1 MRAMSPERYPYVP
14 PSAQALDSVEH
25 CPVVI
30 AGGGMVGLSL
40 AIDLRR
46 QGVPVVV
53 LEKSDVTTE
62 GSRALCH
69 AKRTLEIWHRLGL
82 GEAVREA
89 GVQWQIGRVFH
100 RDQQVYSFDLL
111 PEAGHRMPAFVNLQ
125 QDQVETLLHARYV
138 QVGGEIRH
146 RHALH
151 RIDGRADNVQLTVIT
166 PDGDYRLSADW
177 LVSCE
182 GVRSVTRRALDLR
195 FDGDVFSD
203 KFLIVDVRFSG
214 ASFPPERWFW
224 FKPPFH
230 DGQTALLH
238 RQSDNVWRIDLQL
251 DANADA
257 EVERRPE
264 VVRPRI
270 ARMLGRDDF
279 EIVWVS
285 IYVFQ
290 CRTLERYVHG
300 RVLFAGDS
308 AHQVSPFGARGGAG
322 GVQDADNLGWKLV
335 RVMDGRAPVALLDSY
350 DAERRSAAAEN
361 ILHSCRATAFMTPRT
376 PLSRLLRDQVLAL
389 AAVAPFARALVNSG
403 RLSQPAH
410 LVDSD
415 LNSTDVERWTTGQFA
430 PGSPAMD
437 APLGEGVFLLD
448 LLGDCFVSI
457 VADPDVPA
465 HISVAGE
472 EVRILALG
480 RDLQDPTGLLTQRYD
495 LSPGSMLVFRP
506 DQHLILRRR
515 AFSASALQSAVRRAL
530 GRSGAP

>member
-1 MRAMSPERYPYVP
+1 MRAVSPERYAYAP
-14 PSAQALDSVEH
+14 PSADALRAVEH
-25 CPVVI
+25 HPVVI

-40 AIDLRR
+40 AIDLQR

-53 LEKSDVTTE
+53 LEKSDVTSE

-69 AKRTLEIWHRLGL
+69 AKRTLEVWHRLGV
-82 GEAVREA
+82 GETVRES
-89 GVQWQIGRVFH
+89 GVQWQIGRLFH

-125 QDQVETLLHARYV
+125 QDQVETLLHDRYGEI
-138 QVGGEIRH
+138 GGEIRH
-146 RHALH
+146 RHALQS
-151 RIDGRADNVQLTVIT
+151 IDVRPGGVQLTVTT
-166 PDGDYRLSADW
+166 PDGNYRMTADW

-182 GVRSVTRRALDLR
+182 GVRSVARRALDLR

-238 RQSDNVWRIDLQL
+238 RQADDVWRIDLQL

-257 EVERRPE
+257 EAERNPQA
-264 VVRPRI
+264 VRPRI

-285 IYVFQ
+285 VYAFQ
-290 CRTLERYVHG
+290 CRSLDRYVHG

-322 GVQDADNLGWKLV
+322 GVQDADNLGWKLA
-335 RVMDGRAPVALLDSY
+335 RVLHGRAPAALLDSY

-361 ILHSCRATAFMTPRT
+361 ILHSCRATRFMTPRT
-376 PLSRLLRDQVLAL
+376 PLSRLLRDEVLAL
-389 AAVAPFARALVNSG
+389 AAIAPFARALVNSG
-403 RLSQPAH
+403 RLSRPAH

-415 LNSTDVERWTTGQFA
+415 LNSADIDRWSTGQFA
-430 PGSPAMD
+430 PGSPAVD
-437 APLGEGVFLLD
+437 APLGGGAFLLD
-448 LLGDCFVSI
+448 LLGDTFVSI
-457 VADPDVPA
+457 VAEADVPTRMT
-465 HISVAGE
+465 VAGE

-480 RDLQDPTGLLTQRYD
+480 RDLEDPTGLLTQRYD

-506 DQHLILRRR
+506 DQHLISRRR
-515 AFSASALQSAVRRAL
+515 TFSAPALKSAVLRAL